1 MASQADYQGMAVPT
15 NTNQGVLDFQWENQL
30 ADIFLHRN
38 PFYGLAVNTGMGN
51 NVSKTIKFL
60 WGEYDEDTPTVTV
73 TDTVS
78 ATSHIVVGAN
88 EYKYLVKDDI
98 LVNMATG
105 SYLMVTTTPTSTS
118 VVCYQITDE
127 TGVLELID
135 TDDEFNG
142 LTYLKI
148 GNSKEIGAFE
158 TESVLNAI
166 SYFRTVTDQYNYIQM
181 IEHWAKIAESEYNQ
195 KWMFKNYTKWQ
206 HMKDVMYQHHVDEI
220 ERTMWVGRFGVDTAT
235 KTNGQ
240 YFTKGFFNFSGLG
253 SQTGSLATAKYS
265 DFITFMRSK
274 ATLKNDQKEQYPAFA
289 NPMMI
294 QFIAKMADNATY
306 LTFDGDGKTDQFGI
320 KVHRLVTPFGDVMI
334 KRNRA
339 LKEIWGDTAMLALVD
354 TDLVGLQHLE
364 NMNTITRE
372 NVAPSRAHF
381 YLAQT
386 YSTVGFQL
394 MNPAMH
400 SYWKLS

>member
-1 MASQADYQGMAVPT
+1 MAAQADKQGMAVPT
-15 NTNQGVLDFQWENQL
+15 NTNQDVLAFDWENQL

-38 PFYGLAVNTGMGN
+38 PFYGLAVNSGMGN
-51 NVSKTIKFL
+51 HVADTIKFL

-78 ATSHIVVGAN
+78 STSHIVVGAS
-88 EYKYLVKDDI
+88 EYLFLVADDI
-98 LVNMATG
+98 LVNMEN
-105 SYLMVTTTPTSTS
+105 SHYLIVTTTPTSTS
-118 VVCYQITDE
+118 VVCYQIKSDG
-127 TGVLELID
+127 TGLELVD

-142 LTYLKI
+142 ETFLKI
-148 GNSKEIGAFE
+148 GNSKQIGSFE

-166 SYFRTVTDQYNYIQM
+166 SYFRTVTDQYNYVQM

-195 KWMFKNYTKWQ
+195 KWHFTNTTKWQ
-206 HMKDVMYQHHVDEI
+206 HMQDVMYQHHTDEI
-220 ERTMWVGRFGVDTAT
+220 ERTMWVGRFGVDTAI

-253 SQTGSLATAKYS
+253 SQTGSLATAKFS
-265 DFITFMRSK
+265 DFVTFMRTK
-274 ATLKNDQKEQYPAFA
+274 VTLKNEKETFSAFA

-294 QFIAKMADNATY
+294 QFITKMVEDTTY
-306 LTFDGDGKTDQFGI
+306 LTFDGKGVTDQFGI
-320 KVHRLVTPFGDVMI
+320 KVHTLVTPFGNLKI
-334 KRNRA
+334 RRNRA
-339 LKEIWGDTAMLALVD
+339 LKEIWGDTAMLSVVD
-354 TDLVGLQHLE
+354 LPRVGLRHLN
-364 NMNTITRE
+364 NMNTITRK
-372 NVAPSRAHF
+372 NVAPTRAHF

-400 SYWKLS
+400 SYWKLT